1 MVTDQRSFPFV
12 SGPEPLLLIL
22 GSFPGKKSLQE
33 GQYYAHP
40 RNAFWPIMGRLFGAG
55 PELPYKDRLERLRF
69 ARVAL
74 WDVLL
79 SCERTGSMDGAILA
93 DGAAPNDFQGFFRG
107 HPTLLAIFF
116 NGRKATELFE
126 RFILPGLDTGPR
138 SLARKTLPSTSP
150 AYASKNLD
158 QKAKDWRV
166 LLELRSARP

>member
-1 MVTDQRSFPFV
+1 MTDQKGFPFV
-12 SGPEPLLLIL
+12 SGVEPLSLIL

-40 RNAFWPIMGRLFGAG
+40 RNAFWPIMGGLFGAG
-55 PELPYKDRLERLRF
+55 PELRYEDRLERLRF
-69 ARVAL
+69 AGVAL

-93 DGAAPNDFQGFFRG
+93 DGAVPNDLQGFFRD

-116 NGRKATELFE
+116 NGRKAAELFG
-126 RFILPGLDTGPR
+126 RFIHPGLDR
-138 SLARKTLPSTSP
+138 ASLSLSRRTLPSTSP
-150 AYASKNLD
+150 AYASKSLN

-166 LLELRSARP
+166 LLELRSSRP